1 MEGLDLTGGKY
12 NQLEENIK
20 AKDVK
25 KAEVIEHDQP
35 IKALQ
40 DKTYTDNV
48 AMNIALKDSA
58 RDQLMPTIKPYLL
71 VGNHTYVGGEVN
83 LMQIGKKR
91 QMMYDAAYD
100 RTGKDLSGSLDEL
113 ASYSN
118 RLSSTTLPAWLS
130 VPTLEAPIDEERL
143 RFNTSQKYS
152 INHISKNKQ
161 DAETRLEANYVRSL
175 IKQNRENTSIYDLG
189 AKSL

>member
-1 MEGLDLTGGKY
+1 
-12 NQLEENIK
+12 
-20 AKDVK
+20 
-25 KAEVIEHDQP
+25 
-35 IKALQ
+35 
-40 DKTYTDNV
+40 
-48 AMNIALKDSA
+48 MNISLKDSA
-58 RDQLMPTIKPYLL
+58 RDQLMPTIKPCLL

-130 VPTLEAPIDEERL
+130 APTLEAPIDEERL
-143 RFNTSQKYS
+143 RFNTSQNIQS
-152 INHISKNKQ
+152 ITSPRTSRMPKPDSRPTMCARSSNKT
-161 DAETRLEANYVRSL
+161 EKTPPSTTLE
-175 IKQNRENTSIYDLG
+175 